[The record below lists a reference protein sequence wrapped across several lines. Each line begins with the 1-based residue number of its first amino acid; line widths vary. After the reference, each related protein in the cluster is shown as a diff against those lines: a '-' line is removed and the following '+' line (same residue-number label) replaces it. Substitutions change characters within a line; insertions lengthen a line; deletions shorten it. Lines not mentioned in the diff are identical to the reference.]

1 MLNCPDLDP
10 AIAGA
15 AYMEFRA
22 CVAWLFDDTSDE
34 ARLRR
39 RLALEAI
46 QELRPATAL
55 EARLA
60 AQAVAAD
67 AHAADSLRLA
77 AVHRDDVVK
86 SGQCRAQASGMMR
99 QMHRARQALE
109 LLQRERRRRR
119 WFENRPASGFFPPAE
134 PPIEPPAEPPAEP
147 PIEPPAEPPAE
158 PQAELPLPAAPP
170 VAPAPP
176 AIPPEALARAEAY
189 ARRNPLLA
197 ARIRAAGGLTAA
209 SVAGFRPSQL
219 PDRTVAWVLAHGTTP
234 VLAALDGGKKDP
246 A

>member
-10 AIAGA
+10 DIAGA

-22 CVAWLFDDTSDE
+22 SVAWLFDDTSDE
-34 ARLRR
+34 TRLRG

-60 AQAVAAD
+60 AQAIAAD

-77 AVHRDDVVK
+77 ADHRDDVAK

-99 QMHRARQALE
+99 QMHRARQALVT
-109 LLQRERRRRR
+109 LQQERHRRR
-119 WFENRPASGFFPPAE
+119 WFEDRTASGFF
-134 PPIEPPAEPPAEP
+134 PPAEPPAEP
-147 PIEPPAEPPAE
+147 PIEPSAE

-170 VAPAPP
+170 VAAARP
-176 AIPPEALARAEAY
+176 AIPPETLARAEAY
-189 ARRNPLLA
+189 ASRNPLLA

-209 SVAGFRPSQL
+209 SVAGFRPAQL
-219 PDRTVAWVLAHGTTP
+219 PDRAVAWVLAHGTTP
-234 VLAALDGGKKDP
+234 VLAALDDGMKNIT
-246 A
+246 

>member
-10 AIAGA
+10 DIAGA

-22 CVAWLFDDTSDE
+22 CVAWLFDDASDE
-34 ARLRR
+34 TRLRG

-46 QELRPATAL
+46 EELRPATAL

-109 LLQRERRRRR
+109 LLQRERHRRRLYQA
-119 WFENRPASGFFPPAE
+119 RPAPAFFPPAE
-134 PPIEPPAEPPAEP
+134 PPPEP
-147 PIEPPAEPPAE
+147 PIEPPAE
-158 PQAELPLPAAPP
+158 PQAELPLTAAPP

-189 ARRNPLLA
+189 ANRNPLLA

-219 PDRTVAWVLAHGTTP
+219 PDRTIAWVLANGTTP
-234 VLAALDGGKKDP
+234 VLAALDRGKKDP
-246 A
+246 T

>member
-22 CVAWLFDDTSDE
+22 SVAWLFDDASDE
-34 ARLRR
+34 TRLRG
-39 RLALEAI
+39 RLALDAI
-46 QELRPATAL
+46 EELRPATAL

-60 AQAVAAD
+60 AQTVAAD

-77 AVHRDDVVK
+77 ADHRDDVVK

-109 LLQRERRRRR
+109 AIQRERHRRRL
-119 WFENRPASGFFPPAE
+119 FQDRPAPEFLPPAE
-134 PPIEPPAEPPAEP
+134 PPPEP

-170 VAPAPP
+170 VAAARPD
-176 AIPPEALARAEAY
+176 IPPEALARAEAY
-189 ARRNPLLA
+189 ARRHPLLA

-209 SVAGFRPSQL
+209 SIAGFRPAQL
-219 PDRTVAWVLAHGTTP
+219 PDRTVAWVLANGTTP

-246 A
+246 T

>member
-10 AIAGA
+10 DIAGA
-15 AYMEFRA
+15 AYIEFRA

-34 ARLRR
+34 TRLRG

-46 QELRPATAL
+46 EELRPATAL

-60 AQAVAAD
+60 AQTVAAD

-99 QMHRARQALE
+99 QMHRARLALE
-109 LLQRERRRRR
+109 TLQQERHRRRL
-119 WFENRPASGFFPPAE
+119 FQARPAPGFFPPAE
-134 PPIEPPAEPPAEP
+134 PAIEPPAEPPAEP
-147 PIEPPAEPPAE
+147 PPIEPPAE
-158 PQAELPLPAAPP
+158 PQAELPLPGAQP
-170 VAPAPP
+170 VAAARP
-176 AIPPEALARAEAY
+176 AIPPQTLARAEAY
-189 ARRNPLLA
+189 ARRHPLLA

-209 SVAGFRPSQL
+209 SIAGFRPSQL
-219 PDRTVAWVLAHGTTP
+219 PDRTVAWVLANGTTP
-234 VLAALDGGKKDP
+234 VLAALDGGKKRST
-246 A
+246 

>member
-10 AIAGA
+10 DIAGA

-22 CVAWLFDDTSDE
+22 CVGWLFDDTSDE
-34 ARLRR
+34 ARLRG

-46 QELRPATAL
+46 EELRPATAL
-55 EARLA
+55 EARLTV
-60 AQAVAAD
+60 QAIALD

-109 LLQRERRRRR
+109 TMQRERHRRRL
-119 WFENRPASGFFPPAE
+119 FEDRLAPEFFPPAE
-134 PPIEPPAEPPAEP
+134 PPTEPPAELPGEP
-147 PIEPPAEPPAE
+147 PGEPPTE

-170 VAPAPP
+170 VAAARP
-176 AIPPEALARAEAY
+176 AIPPETLARAEAY
-189 ARRNPLLA
+189 ASRNPLLA

-219 PDRTVAWVLAHGTTP
+219 PDRVVAWVLAHGATP
-234 VLAALDGGKKDP
+234 ALAALDGGKKR
-246 A
+246 AIQ

>member
-10 AIAGA
+10 DIASA

-22 CVAWLFDDTSDE
+22 CVGWLFDDTSDE
-34 ARLRR
+34 ARLRG
-39 RLALEAI
+39 RLALQAI

-55 EARLA
+55 EARLTV
-60 AQAVAAD
+60 QAIALD

-99 QMHRARQALE
+99 QMHRARQALVT
-109 LLQRERRRRR
+109 LQGERYRRRL
-119 WFENRPASGFFPPAE
+119 FQDRPAPEFFAPAE
-134 PPIEPPAEPPAEP
+134 PPNEPSAELPDEPPG
-147 PIEPPAEPPAE
+147 E
-158 PQAELPLPAAPP
+158 PQGELPLPAAPP
-170 VAPAPP
+170 VAAARPT
-176 AIPPEALARAEAY
+176 IPPQTLARAEAY

-219 PDRTVAWVLAHGTTP
+219 PDRTVAWVLANGTTQ
-234 VLAALDGGKKDP
+234 VLAALDGGRKDST
-246 A
+246 

>member
-10 AIAGA
+10 DIAGA

-22 CVAWLFDDTSDE
+22 CVAWLFDDASDE
-34 ARLRR
+34 TRLRG

-46 QELRPATAL
+46 EELRPATAL

-109 LLQRERRRRR
+109 LLQRERHRRRLYQA
-119 WFENRPASGFFPPAE
+119 RPAPAFFPPAE
-134 PPIEPPAEPPAEP
+134 PPPEP
-147 PIEPPAEPPAE
+147 PIEPPAE
-158 PQAELPLPAAPP
+158 PQAELPLTAAPP

-189 ARRNPLLA
+189 ANLNPLLA

-219 PDRTVAWVLAHGTTP
+219 PDRTIAWVLANGTTP
-234 VLAALDGGKKDP
+234 VLAALDRGKKDP
-246 A
+246 T